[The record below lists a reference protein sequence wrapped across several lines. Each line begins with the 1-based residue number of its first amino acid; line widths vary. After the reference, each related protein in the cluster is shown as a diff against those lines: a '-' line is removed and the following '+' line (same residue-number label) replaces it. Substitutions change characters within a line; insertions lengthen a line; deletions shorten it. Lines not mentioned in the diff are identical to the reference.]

1 MSSRQQARSVKA
13 GSSAEDAR
21 AQRMRNTV
29 ELRKQ
34 KTDDKMKRLRNID
47 TPGGDTLGGGQD
59 TSSVIND
66 LLLFRFFF
74 LQNVSSFFFPF
85 FVLLTPSC
93 LHLRCDLCQLF
104 ANKISI
110 IFSVIGIGKNHT
122 TWLDD

>member
-74 LQNVSSFFFPF
+74 LQNYIIMFLF
-85 FVLLTPSC
+85 LLS
-93 LHLRCDLCQLF
+93 LRCSSYSFLSAPVL
-104 ANKISI
+104 
-110 IFSVIGIGKNHT
+110 
-122 TWLDD
+122 